1 MPEGPEIHR
10 VANKLAKALEG
21 KKLQHVSFFYS
32 PIMDQEILF
41 LNQEVEY
48 VRAKSKALLIS
59 VGDNVLYSHNQLYGR
74 WTVNLKTTEL
84 KPTGR
89 TLRLELGTDKH
100 VARLWSATD
109 IMLLEPWMLSGH
121 PYLSKLGPDVADIH
135 TETSAIFGQLREE
148 RFRRRQLCHL
158 LLDQSF
164 LAGVG
169 NYLRSEILFDAQL
182 SPFTKLSELSE
193 IQISNLAHS
202 AKKITLRAFTQK
214 GVTVPSELYETLKST
229 GLTRREARH
238 FVFTR
243 DGEPCWKCGFE
254 ISHKRVSGRRL
265 DFCISCQE
273 VA

>member
-1 MPEGPEIHR
+1 MPEGPETHR
-10 VANKLAKALEG
+10 VAHKLAKAFEG
-21 KKLQHVSFFYS
+21 KKLEQVSLFFPS
-32 PIMDQEILF
+32 LAGQEALF

-48 VRAKSKALLIS
+48 IRAKSKALLIS
-59 VGDNVLYSHNQLYGR
+59 VGDTILYSHNQLYGR
-74 WTVNLKTTEL
+74 WTVNLKTTKL

-135 TETSAIFGQLREE
+135 TEVSVIFGQLKE
-148 RFRRRQLCHL
+148 RKFQRRQLCHL

-169 NYLRSEILFDAQL
+169 NYLRSEILYHARL
-182 SPFTKLSELSE
+182 SPFMKLLELSD
-193 IQISNLAHS
+193 IQKSRLAYS
-202 AKKITLRAFTQK
+202 AKKIPHRAFIQK
-214 GVTVPSELYETLKST
+214 GVTVPSELFESLKSN
-229 GLTRREARH
+229 GLTRRQARH

-243 DGEPCWKCGFE
+243 DGEPCWECGVE

-265 DFCISCQE
+265 DFCIRCQK